1 MTSLTT
7 VPGLLPLAY
16 GLGGTDVFMG
26 PMSLTLGYGLLFS
39 LPVVLLVIPAMYALF
54 FAKETSLP
62 VKDNVH
68 AEST

>member
-1 MTSLTT
+1 
-7 VPGLLPLAY
+7 GLLPLAY

-54 FAKETSLP
+54 FSKGSVSRTKDSLHVESSLNVKES
-62 VKDNVH
+62 
-68 AEST
+68 